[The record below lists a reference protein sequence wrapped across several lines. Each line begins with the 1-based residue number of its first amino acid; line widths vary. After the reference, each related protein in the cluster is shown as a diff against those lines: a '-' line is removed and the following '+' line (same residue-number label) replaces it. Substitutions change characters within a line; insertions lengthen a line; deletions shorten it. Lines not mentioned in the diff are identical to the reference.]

1 MKDAV
6 SGVPDVEAASLDTVR
21 RKVVVT
27 AAQQLAQMRQIDL
40 NCRAQVLQTREQETT
55 ERVRVAEE
63 ERTRRL
69 ERLAAAAESIC
80 TERNRTQRERELLRA
95 KAQREA
101 LAAIV
106 AMEAKRI
113 QSRGL
118 VNMGLWALASVI
130 GAVSIVRRPAARGVG
145 MPALRVGPRSSSQST
160 LLPALLT
167 VMLLQRVWH
176 PSAQHIRQS
185 PLGMLFQSGMTGLV
199 LNMAKA
205 MLGRSQTA
213 AQNEGMLEGCLRSPD
228 VCSEGWVSTEGKSG
242 RVFWHHASLGP
253 APWEAS
259 HSVSED
265 VSATSC
271 DVNAEIDVAP
281 SSCSTSASQS
291 VECCEPPLSVCAPD
305 ASVTV
310 NSCGLGEYVCA
321 LEEHGYDQDVLSM
334 LQEHEVEEML
344 ELIDCKPGHRV
355 RFRRMLRELRALRS

>member
-1 MKDAV
+1 MKESV
-6 SGVPDVEAASLDTVR
+6 SGVPDVEAVSLDTVR

-27 AAQQLAQMRQIDL
+27 AAQQLAHMRQIDL
-40 NCRAQVLQTREQETT
+40 NCRAQVLKTREQETT
-55 ERVRVAEE
+55 ERVRVAEQ

-69 ERLAAAAESIC
+69 ERLASAAESIC

-106 AMEAKRI
+106 TMEAKRI

-118 VNMGLWALASVI
+118 VNMGLWALATVI
-130 GAVSIVRRPAARGVG
+130 GAVSIVGRPAARGVG
-145 MPALRVGPRSSSQST
+145 MPALRVGPRSASQST

-213 AQNEGMLEGCLRSPD
+213 AQNEGMLGGCLRSPD

-242 RVFWHHASLGP
+242 RVFWHHTSLGP

-259 HSVSED
+259 HSASED

-281 SSCSTSASQS
+281 STCSTSASQS
-291 VECCEPPLSVCAPD
+291 VECCEPPPSVCAPD
-305 ASVTV
+305 TSVTV

-321 LEEHGYDQDVLSM
+321 LEEHGYDQDVMSM